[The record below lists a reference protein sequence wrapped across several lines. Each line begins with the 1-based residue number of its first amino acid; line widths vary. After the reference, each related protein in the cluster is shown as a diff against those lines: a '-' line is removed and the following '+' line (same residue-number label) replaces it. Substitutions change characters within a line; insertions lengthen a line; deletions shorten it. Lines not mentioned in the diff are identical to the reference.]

1 MSYKKVFIAA
11 SILVIS
17 MIGLF
22 IYPSINQP
30 ISAEQSKFSG
40 HENHL
45 ITLTEAASIT
55 KAFRIT
61 TKSDEV
67 LAHYFGSDALEKALA
82 QPGCVGLRIYYGKH
96 QDGSPALV
104 IVGVD
109 KKGNDI
115 TSGTLLQRTIPCPPD
130 CDSGSSKLQQGNLF
144 ATLR

>member
-1 MSYKKVFIAA
+1 MSYKKIFIAA
-11 SILVIS
+11 SILIVSAIA
-17 MIGLF
+17 LF

-45 ITLTEAASIT
+45 ITLTEAVGLT
-55 KAFRIT
+55 KAFQIT
-61 TKSDEV
+61 TSSNEV

-82 QPGCVGLRIYYGKH
+82 QPGCVGLRMYYGKH

-109 KKGNDI
+109 KKGKDI
-115 TSGTLLQRTIPCPPD
+115 TSGTLLQRSLPCPPE
-130 CDSGSSKLQQGNLF
+130 CVSGDSELQQGNLF
-144 ATLR
+144 ANLK